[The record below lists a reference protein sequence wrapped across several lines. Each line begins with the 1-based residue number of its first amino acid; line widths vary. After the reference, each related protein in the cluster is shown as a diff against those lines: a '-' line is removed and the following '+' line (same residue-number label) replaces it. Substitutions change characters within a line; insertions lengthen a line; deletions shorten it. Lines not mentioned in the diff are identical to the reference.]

1 MNFPAPGFCVY
12 PDTNGAM
19 LTDKEILS
27 FLTRSKPELRR
38 YKVKRL
44 GLFGSYARG
53 EQREDSDID
62 LVVEYEEGGKSL
74 ANFLG
79 LVDFLE
85 EAFRQ
90 DVELVTVESISKHIK
105 PYIEKEAKYV
115 QI

>member
-1 MNFPAPGFCVY
+1 
-12 PDTNGAM
+12 M
-19 LTDKEILS
+19 LTEKEILS
-27 FLTRSKPELRR
+27 FLKQNKPKLKH

-53 EQREDSDID
+53 EQHKNSDID
-62 LVVEYEEGGKSL
+62 MVVEYEEGGKSF

-85 EAFRQ
+85 EAFHQ
-90 DVELVTVESISKHIK
+90 EVELVTAESLSKHIK

-115 QI
+115 QV